1 MAEAEITSSEVVV
14 KSFDRNIEASS
25 AIPWDDVVN
34 LADPNAT
41 LNQDTWAN
49 FLDDYPGNWVGG
61 QTRES
66 LISAPGGN
74 DGNFTVAGASRFSPQ
89 EIMGGASEGW
99 VRSPIATDTNSD
111 MSMSIY
117 HVENPA
123 LATLVAGEVVGENAE
138 NTTWTT
144 KGDFANNPLQNSLEV
159 GETSTDFGSNY
170 QDEINGVGTGRT
182 YDGNIHGWDYDV
194 SGNGAIALASQFNG
208 RSNDDILLRLPMG
221 ECDAGVQGGAY
232 IIDTDGL
239 DPDHFELMPGFGNQ
253 PSCSEEGA
261 VGYSYEFDGSDDY
274 AKWEDPGGYGDL
286 GGDYYEISMGVWVK
300 PDSNTPNYQQIFVTG
315 AGYAS
320 DFGIMDGGFGQLTI
334 LHEEFTPTYTNT
346 AIPWEADK
354 WIHIGF
360 TFSIFEGPHVKVYI
374 NGNLANTQ
382 AVNYNG
388 DGWNTD
394 NGIIGRDSLLSG
406 CSGGFCNYWDGHIDE
421 LYVFSS
427 YLNDTEMYDLARNTY
442 SSQEKKFVSSY
453 GSIEGVEEVGNVS
466 SLISLYSQYSLPGSE
481 EINGG
486 SFIPQQYQS
495 DLIHYY
501 TFSEGSGTTVE
512 DEAGNL
518 DLSMWSGSN
527 IDLDE
532 IPEWTDGKYGSALD
546 FSGETADTIRAFQSS
561 PDWTGSDNHQITAGA
576 WVYNNPDSL
585 PMSQQTFVTVGT
597 PWGEG
602 DPWDPCEGVFFMGAE
617 GNNYVWGITTQDGT
631 NPFQGARSTEHI
643 TWNPNSFLNN
653 DDGLDEP
660 YGDWIYMSF
669 TFELGEFK
677 GYINGNLKIVA
688 YTDYDYMNDSDYNTC
703 GSGNDDRIHVGGVR
717 QVPDVEGDAIVD
729 DFAIWDLAMSA
740 AEMENF
746 FEDHA
751 SQKIFTANIDKIQ
764 VYGSDTNDFDDAVLV
779 KTFVEGLDYEISP
792 DNGIQTISI
801 SFNTLYYNYWFWST
815 NFSSNTGYHTPVIH
829 SFSLLLEQ
837 FRLPY
842 TLVPSPLSQPTLIYE
857 KEYGTVS
864 EDSDHEYYL
873 DPSGGFGRS
882 YLRFRCPIWPHED
895 LDIDSTPDSGYVWI
909 FESGKDNS
917 VNSSHEIFISD
928 AYRGLDH
935 YNTFVHLYDPDLGWF
950 NDTLPASLGMDWVFT
965 EGMNAGIRGYE
976 LENTDN
982 EKIEFWYDHGS
993 TMTANVGGNT
1003 GPYSTITLDGDA
1015 AGPDEDWDTSLER
1028 ITKDNTDDS
1037 KPDDMDIYFS
1047 WNETSLFFGNDI
1059 DTDGFWGLDS
1069 NAMMIHIDYNP
1080 GSTIGDTTT
1089 HYDVGWN
1096 IDNSIYKYDFIIL
1109 FGRISGMGDGIKFCD
1124 ADTINSCQWTNN
1136 MQNSDGWNQYFSYGG
1151 GGLNEISVPRDLD
1164 GNGVVDITTD
1174 NLDDIIITFS
1184 ALNTASNYVW
1194 DSYPDT
1200 TPSGSTTFT
1209 TAIKC
1214 FEVNADINNVFDE
1227 CIEGPDFPS
1236 APSPEVTF
1244 ILPFQSYTDS
1254 VLYPAFASPA
1264 VSVVTYDVN
1273 YTYIGTTNCQSSLG
1287 FSVDYILCSG
1297 EKSENGWVNQA
1308 VFEGA
1313 RYVQFFVEFHS
1324 YIADGSDIS
1333 KIKIFAVD
1341 KNSEYNQDKP
1351 ELFNAFYEM
1360 DSGLTGQSIW
1370 ENPVAITHSDRDIQ
1384 YGFSPIYNMVVGEE
1398 SWCFQ
1403 DYQNACGIPQT
1414 WNNEPTG
1421 TYDNTDYT
1429 FTQKQLFTQQTEIII
1444 KEDGL
1449 IINGLKTAL
1458 SCSSV
1463 IAPHLTISTPSAE
1476 QLNNC
1481 IRAASGYASVVY
1493 DTVEQ
1498 ALQPQLQNFASIFE
1512 QTVGSYEAKHMLWLA
1527 AAILFPYATL
1537 TLWTINYAV
1546 GFQISDQ
1553 IEILVPIIQ
1562 DQVAQLAELAGQLIF
1577 YIVFL
1582 MAMGII
1588 IGSTSLLNNALHGEW
1603 EIINQKCATS
1613 LQGSAGWLSV
1623 IPYVGGSL
1631 SSVGTR
1637 AIGGLRK

>member
-1 MAEAEITSSEVVV
+1 MRLLTIIVVGLMLSPFFLPMAEAEITSTEVVV
-14 KSFDRNIEASS
+14 KSFDRNINESS
-25 AIPWDDVVN
+25 AIPWDEVVN
-34 LADPNAT
+34 LGDLENAT
-41 LNQDTWAN
+41 LNQDTWTN

-61 QTRES
+61 QTRET

-99 VRSPIATDTNSD
+99 VRSPIATNTNSD

-159 GETSTDFGSNY
+159 GETSTDFGDSY
-170 QDEINGVGTGRT
+170 LGGVDGVGTIRT
-182 YDGNIHGWDYDV
+182 YDGNIEGWDDDV
-194 SGNGAIALASQFNG
+194 SGNGAIALASQNNG
-208 RSNDDILLRLPMG
+208 RADEDLVLKLSMG
-221 ECDAGVQGGAY
+221 ECHPTFIVDVEGGLEHY
-232 IIDTDGL
+232 RKYGPT
-239 DPDHFELMPGFGNQ
+239 
-253 PSCSEEGA
+253 CSEEGA
-261 VGYSYEFDGSDDY
+261 VGYSYEFDGSNDY
-274 AKWEDPGGYGDL
+274 AQYENTYATGDMIT
-286 GGDYYEISMGVWVK
+286 GTTDVTVGIWVK
-300 PDSNTPNYQQIFVTG
+300 PDSNTPNFDKIWTTDNG
-315 AGYAS
+315 

-334 LHEEFTPTYTNT
+334 KHQDFTPTYTNT
-346 AIPWEADK
+346 PITWVADE
-354 WIHIGF
+354 WTHLGF
-360 TFSIFEGPHVKVYI
+360 TWSRSSGEVKVYI
-374 NGNLANTQ
+374 DGALVNT
-382 AVNYNG
+382 ASVTNDLIWPLG
-388 DGWNTD
+388 SSFL
-394 NGIIGRDSLLSG
+394 GIDTTS
-406 CSGGFCNYWDGHIDE
+406 CVFCDYWDGHIDE
-421 LYVFSS
+421 LYVFERV
-427 YLNDTEMYDLARNTY
+427 LNNTEMYDLAYNTY

-453 GSIEGVEEVGNVS
+453 GSIEGVEEIGDVS
-466 SLISLYSQYSLPGSE
+466 SLISIYGQYSLPGSE
-481 EINGG
+481 EKGGG
-486 SFIPQQYQS
+486 SFIPEAYSQ

-501 TFSEGSGTTVE
+501 TFSEGTGTSVE

-527 IDLDE
+527 IDLEE

-561 PDWTGSDNHQITAGA
+561 PDWTGSDNNQITAGA
-576 WVYNNPDSL
+576 WVYNKPDSL
-585 PMSQQTFVTVGT
+585 PMSQKTFVTVGT

-602 DPWDPCEGVFFMGAE
+602 DPWDPCEGVFFMGAD
-617 GNNYVWGITTQDGT
+617 GNDYVWGISTQDGT

-643 TWNPNSFLNN
+643 TWNPNSMLNN
-653 DDGLDEP
+653 VWGLDEN

-669 TFELGEFK
+669 TFDNGQFR
-677 GYINGNLKIVA
+677 GYINGDLQIA
-688 YTDYDYMNDSDYNTC
+688 ATTDYNYMNDSDYNTC
-703 GSGNDDRIHVGGVR
+703 GSGNDDRIHVGGTR
-717 QVPDVEGDAIVD
+717 QVPDVEGDVIVD
-729 DFAIWDLAMSA
+729 DFAIWNTPMSE
-740 AEMENF
+740 AEMGAF
-746 FEDHA
+746 FDNHA
-751 SQKIFTANIDKIQ
+751 SQRIFTANIDKIQ
-764 VYGSDTNDFDDAVLV
+764 VYGSDTNDYDDAVLV
-779 KTFVEGLDYEISP
+779 KTFVEGVDYEISP

-815 NFSSNTGYHTPVIH
+815 NFSSNTGFHTPVIH

-895 LDIDSTPDSGYVWI
+895 LDLDSTPDSGYVWI

-976 LENTDN
+976 LENTDR

-993 TMTANVGGNT
+993 TMTASEGGNT

-1015 AGPDEDWDTSLER
+1015 AGPDEDWDVGLER

-1037 KPDDMDIYFS
+1037 KPDNMDIYFS

-1059 DTDGFWGLDS
+1059 DTDGEFAMDS

-1096 IDNSIYKYDFIIL
+1096 IDNSIYRYDFIIL

-1136 MQNSDGWNQYFSYGG
+1136 MQNYDGWNQYFSYGG

-1184 ALNTASNYVW
+1184 AVNTASNYVW

-1200 TPSGSTTFT
+1200 NPSGSTTFT

-1214 FEVNADINNVFDE
+1214 FEVNADVNNVFDE
-1227 CIEGPDFPS
+1227 CVEGPDFPS

-1244 ILPFQSYTDS
+1244 IFPFQSFTNS
-1254 VLYPAFASPA
+1254 SLYPAFASPA
-1264 VSVVTYDVN
+1264 VSVVTYDLN
-1273 YTYIGTTNCQSSLG
+1273 YTYIGDTNCQSSLG
-1287 FSVDYILCSG
+1287 FSVDYIICSG
-1297 EKSENGWVNQA
+1297 ENSENGWANQA

-1324 YIADGSDIS
+1324 YISDGSDIS

-1341 KNSEYNQDKP
+1341 KNSEFSQRKP
-1351 ELFNAFYEM
+1351 ELYNVFYEM

-1370 ENPVAITHSDRDIQ
+1370 ENPAAITHSDRDIQ
-1384 YGFSPIYNMVVGEE
+1384 YGFSPVYDMVVGDE

-1403 DYQNACGIPQT
+1403 DYQNACGIAQT
-1414 WNNEPTG
+1414 WNNDPTG
-1421 TYDNTDYT
+1421 TYDDTDYE
-1429 FTQKQLFTQQTEIII
+1429 FTQKELFTQESEVNI
-1444 KEDGL
+1444 KDQSFIDAGL
-1449 IINGLKTAL
+1449 NYAVNCL
-1458 SCSSV
+1458 SV
-1463 IAPHLTISTPSAE
+1463 YVNPSAE

-1481 IRAASGYASVVY
+1481 IRSASGFAGKTFDTINQALSPIIESAASL
-1493 DTVEQ
+1493 TN
-1498 ALQPQLQNFASIFE
+1498 QLLG
-1512 QTVGSYEAKHMLWLA
+1512 TYEPKHLLWLG

-1537 TLWTINYAV
+1537 ALWTIDYAV
-1546 GFQISDQ
+1546 GFKISDQ

-1631 SSVGTR
+1631 SSVGTK